1 MMNNGMISNNDKFL
15 NNMTVL
21 SLFQQHVFSTPN
33 AIAVCDGIKQLSYA
47 ALNAAANCLAKRLLA
62 HGVVAGDLVA
72 FFLPRG
78 AEQIIAILA
87 IMKCGA
93 AYLPLDTEHASQRL
107 YTILADAV
115 PKLVVT
121 DEAGEQQ
128 LQAQSAPCLVFN
140 TEEQNKE
147 AFDAS
152 THYHLSPDSLA
163 YVIYTSGSSG
173 VPKGVKI
180 SHRNLLSLFKGTDTL
195 FSFSANDTWSV
206 FHSCAF
212 DFSVWEIWG
221 ALVHGGRMVIVP
233 AMVARQP
240 HDFIKLLAR
249 EKINVLNQTPSAFY
263 GLMEEAHNEP
273 SLFRQLVL
281 RYVIFGGEALDISRV
296 GKFSTQFPHHN
307 LSYVNMYGITEITV
321 HATYYLLTAGQP
333 PLNKSI
339 IGHALPHLKINLVD
353 AKGHVITHSNEIG
366 ELCISGEGVGEGY
379 LNQPELTKK
388 SFLENAGNRT
398 YCSGD
403 LARYTEDGFLEYMGR
418 VDQQVKI
425 RGHRIELNEIEA
437 ALNRHPNVVQSVVIC
452 QKDKNDDPQIVAF
465 CTLKNQTE
473 PAASVHIKKFLRGA
487 LPPYMLPTSLHVIA
501 AIPLTVNG
509 KVDTNLLLT
518 NLEND
523 MMPSENNS
531 SIENPLEHFV
541 MSVWSKVLGVQ
552 NIGPEDDFFDLG
564 GQSMNALAVIKE
576 LGITMMELFSEPTP
590 RAIAKIILNNIQNKK
605 ETTPHQWLHSFH
617 KSEANELSLVCV
629 PYGGGGPFV
638 YQDLAKQLRQ
648 HNVFAIALPGH
659 DPLNPDA
666 IVEFDEAVRQ
676 SVKAIQQEISGPVAI
691 YGHCAGNALAIEIAR
706 QLEAVQVPLVAV
718 HLGAM
723 LLNKNPEQVI
733 ARVQTNTPEE
743 DINFLRSIGGLDGAL
758 PDNALEDLIKVF
770 KSDSLQAAL
779 YFLKQAK
786 STLKINAPLHVI
798 VGDVDPMTKGY
809 QIHYLDWA
817 KFSNHLTLSV
827 VENGGHYFVKYQTER
842 LAQCIQQFKASCLH
856 VAVDA

>member
-1 MMNNGMISNNDKFL
+1 
-15 NNMTVL
+15 
-21 SLFQQHVFSTPN
+21 
-33 AIAVCDGIKQLSYA
+33 
-47 ALNAAANCLAKRLLA
+47 
-62 HGVVAGDLVA
+62 
-72 FFLPRG
+72 
-78 AEQIIAILA
+78 
-87 IMKCGA
+87 
-93 AYLPLDTEHASQRL
+93 
-107 YTILADAV
+107 
-115 PKLVVT
+115 
-121 DEAGEQQ
+121 
-128 LQAQSAPCLVFN
+128 
-140 TEEQNKE
+140 
-147 AFDAS
+147 
-152 THYHLSPDSLA
+152 
-163 YVIYTSGSSG
+163 
-173 VPKGVKI
+173 
-180 SHRNLLSLFKGTDTL
+180 
-195 FSFSANDTWSV
+195 
-206 FHSCAF
+206 
-212 DFSVWEIWG
+212 
-221 ALVHGGRMVIVP
+221 
-233 AMVARQP
+233 
-240 HDFIKLLAR
+240 
-249 EKINVLNQTPSAFY
+249 
-263 GLMEEAHNEP
+263 
-273 SLFRQLVL
+273 
-281 RYVIFGGEALDISRV
+281 
-296 GKFSTQFPHHN
+296 
-307 LSYVNMYGITEITV
+307 MYGITEITV